1 MNDTELPTSVTIS
14 PRQRRSLSSLLVTL
28 GPGLITGAAD
38 DDLSG
43 IATYSQAGS
52 QFGYALSWT
61 MLLTFPLLACIRE
74 ISARVGRVTGR
85 GIAANLRAVYPR
97 SVLVAM
103 VLLLTIANTVNLGA
117 DLGAIGEAVKLLI
130 GGPGHLYVI
139 AFGVLCAM
147 AQVFIDYRVYVRYLK
162 WLTLSLLAYVATV
175 FAITVPWGQVLLRT
189 VVPSFSLT
197 SDYFTAVVG
206 VFGTTLSPYLIF
218 WQAAEEVEDLSLR
231 RDSTSLLVSPE
242 AAQGEIHRIRL
253 DTWFGIGFSNII
265 GLCIIVA
272 TAATLN
278 AQGIVNIT
286 SAAQAAEALRPIAGR
301 FASFAFAAGIVGTG
315 LLAVPVLAGS
325 AAYAM
330 GDALERPVG
339 LARRPAQART
349 FYGVI
354 AGSTLIGVALHFLP
368 IDPIKAPF
376 WSAVLNG
383 VLVVP
388 IMVVLMFLSVE
399 MRVMGKFVL
408 PRTMR
413 WGGWIAT
420 VVIGAVV
427 VAMVVS
433 WFV

>member
-1 MNDTELPTSVTIS
+1 M
-14 PRQRRSLSSLLVTL
+14 LLATL

-38 DDLSG
+38 DDPSG

-52 QFGYALSWT
+52 QFGYALGWT
-61 MLLTFPLLACIRE
+61 MLFTYPLLAVVQE
-74 ISARVGRVTGR
+74 ISARVGRVTGC

-97 SVLVAM
+97 SVLVFM

-117 DLGAIGEAVKLLI
+117 DLGAMGEAVKLLV
-130 GGPGHLYVI
+130 GGPGHFYVI
-139 AFGVLCAM
+139 AFGVLCAVV
-147 AQVFIDYRVYVRYLK
+147 QVFVDYRVYVRYLK

-175 FAITVPWGQVLLRT
+175 FAVTVPWGQVLLRT
-189 VVPSFSLT
+189 IIPSFVLT
-197 SDYFTAVVG
+197 PDYFMAVVG

-218 WQAAEEVEDLSLR
+218 WQAAEEVEDLGLR
-231 RDSTSLLVSPE
+231 PDSTSLLVSPGV
-242 AAQGEIHRIRL
+242 ARGEIHRIRL
-253 DTWFGIGFSNII
+253 DTWLGIGFSNVI

-278 AQGIVNIT
+278 ARGIVDIT
-286 SAAQAAEALRPIAGR
+286 SAAQAADALRPIAGP
-301 FASFAFAAGIVGTG
+301 FASFAFAAGIIGTG

-325 AAYAM
+325 AAYAV

-339 LARRPAQART
+339 LARRPMQART

-354 AGSTLIGVALHFLP
+354 ATSTLIGVALHFLP
-368 IDPIKAPF
+368 IDPIKALF

-388 IMVVLMFLSVE
+388 IMVVLMLLAADT
-399 MRVMGKFVL
+399 RVMGTFAL
-408 PRTMR
+408 PRAMR

-420 VVIGAVV
+420 AVMAAVV

-433 WFV
+433 WFA